1 MSLNK
6 RKKTCFVCDPLFA
19 EFEVQRTRRNILEVR
34 GLKDRQHQFV
44 REHLHVPEHLHVHEY
59 LQSEASSSDRF
70 AIGLWGL
77 VCLLLLFDIVRRVV
91 VNCL

>member
-6 RKKTCFVCDPLFA
+6 RKKTCFVYDPLFA

-44 REHLHVPEHLHVHEY
+44 REHLHVHEY